1 MIKYFLGILALAA
14 IPYGILWLVKLF
26 MLIFKKKR
34 VLRWLK

>member
-1 MIKYFLGILALAA
+1 MIKYFLGILVLAA